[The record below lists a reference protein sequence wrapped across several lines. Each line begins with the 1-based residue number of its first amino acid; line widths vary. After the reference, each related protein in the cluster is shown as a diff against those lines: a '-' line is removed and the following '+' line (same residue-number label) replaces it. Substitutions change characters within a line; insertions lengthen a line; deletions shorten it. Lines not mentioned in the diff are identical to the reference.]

1 MKDVCIYVHLCAHTC
16 VTHAGYNMFDPVIHL
31 QTHAPT
37 PPTVGSTAEE
47 VKGWWQAG
55 HALMMYCLTLPLPLP
70 PSTSTPPPLP
80 HLFKAL

>member
-31 QTHAPT
+31 QSHAPT
-37 PPTVGSTAEE
+37 PPTAGSTAEE
-47 VKGWWQAG
+47 VKGGWQAG
-55 HALMMYCLTLPLPLP
+55 HEMYCLTLPLPLP